1 MAKEKKK
8 KKKRKKES
16 AEEPSPK
23 PPNGDPMQW
32 HSTSIDEAM
41 EFVEI
46 RKADGTLVD
55 PKKVEFDPDFWENF
69 INGEEERQVSA

>member
-1 MAKEKKK
+1 MTRKKG
-8 KKKRKKES
+8 RKKEFIEVPS
-16 AEEPSPK
+16 VPSPK
-23 PPNGDPMQW
+23 PPNGDPMEW

-69 INGEEERQVSA
+69 INGEEER